1 MAEYAFK
8 DVITAKDIMT
18 QEISVID
25 LLGRERKGWFL
36 NSMPEYIDA
45 NTLHRLHSPRRLV
58 DVNPFSMTPFKDDR
72 GDCYC
77 LFISEKKP
85 GKKYVPFD
93 LSDPKVRKGLRGKVI
108 TTEDT
113 PFSRYVEGVIN
124 CFELRDTKVDGVDCQ
139 CWFMNGISAEEL
151 MNNWK
156 FEDGSPCGRLV
167 EEDR

>member
-45 NTLHRLHSPRRLV
+45 NTLYRLHSPRRLV

-77 LFISEKKP
+77 LFISEKEPEKR
-85 GKKYVPFD
+85 YVPFD
-93 LSDPKVRKGLRGKVI
+93 LRDPEQIGMLYFCWLIHKDSGDYYSVTAIHPNDNLIHIDDYGDI
-108 TTEDT
+108 S
-113 PFSRYVEGVIN
+113 PQ
-124 CFELRDTKVDGVDCQ
+124 ELLER
-139 CWFMNGISAEEL
+139 F
-151 MNNWK
+151 K
-156 FEDGSPCGRLV
+156 FYQDMPCGRLV
-167 EEDR
+167 EE

>member
-77 LFISEKKP
+77 LFISEKE
-85 GKKYVPFD
+85 
-93 LSDPKVRKGLRGKVI
+93 SEKVR
-108 TTEDT
+108 
-113 PFSRYVEGVIN
+113 PFSFLPERYAE
-124 CFELRDTKVDGVDCQ
+124 RPSAMKVSD
-139 CWFMNGISAEEL
+139 WKSFISSPPAEEPGSGL
-151 MNNWK
+151 QENNSAIIVRAVSILIV
-156 FEDGSPCGRLV
+156 FLIYRSV
-167 EEDR
+167 